1 MESDH
6 EIRQAVRPDV
16 DAARLLTLI
25 DALSTELYGARD
37 TPGRA
42 SLDARFDS
50 DLGFDSLTRAELFDR
65 IEQAFGVRL
74 PVDVFASATTPRDL
88 LDALNSN
95 RTPAACRTDHPS
107 AAPAAPEWPVPAD
120 CRTLVDALY
129 WHVEQHPDR
138 THIVLLA
145 DGERETTISYA
156 RLYRDASALAGGLSA
171 KGIGPYDTVA
181 LMLPTGP
188 DYFSAFIAILLCGAV
203 PVPIYPPLRP
213 DQLAEHVARHTA
225 IFANAQVK
233 ALVSFNE
240 AAPAARLLKARV
252 ATLQHVLVPGQL
264 ASATLPVPVPAAKAG
279 DLVLLQYTS
288 GSTGEPKGVE
298 LTHAN
303 LLANIRAMG
312 KRMDVRST
320 DVVVS
325 WLPLYHDMGLIGAWL
340 APMFFGVPVVVM
352 PPLVFLAR
360 PELWLRALARYRGT
374 ISAAPNF
381 AYERC
386 ARHLALDSLADLDL
400 SAWRLACCGAEP
412 VNPHTMRAFA
422 AHFAPLGFDAHALTP
437 VYGLAENTLGVTF
450 PPPGR
455 GMLVDRVSRTVLA
468 ETGRADLTS
477 DDDDALEVPSC
488 GQPLAGTAMR
498 IVDEG
503 GRALPERSTG
513 RIEFRGDS
521 ATRGYFR
528 NPANTTGMFDGT
540 WIDSG
545 DLGYLSEGELYV
557 TGRVK
562 DLIIRG
568 GRHYFPYELE
578 AAIARLPD
586 VVPAGVAVC
595 GASDTTSGTERLVI
609 LVESFAANEA
619 AAARLRSRVNDAT
632 TALWGAPAEEVGILA
647 PHTILKTPSGK
658 IRHEATLN
666 QYLQRGG
673 RAARTP
679 AVATQLV
686 ELAMCSVV
694 PVARRTLWRAAGIA
708 WGVYCWMLVA
718 LFAPAVCASVAWRG
732 DWESNWRRA
741 ALACRLFLRLAGIH
755 TTLRGVPDALGEGV
769 GIVVANHASYIDV
782 VVLFAQLPRPVR
794 FVAKRELAST
804 PFIGRMLR
812 ALGTC
817 FVERRDYRRSLE
829 DEAVLVAH
837 ASGDTLLFFPE
848 GTFTRTAGLAPF
860 RLGAFRAACVNG
872 RPVVPVALKGTR
884 AVLCDGEWL
893 PHRHMVDV
901 TIGGPLQPDGVDFRA
916 MACLR
921 DRARDVILASCGE
934 ADLGN
939 AGRRWTTF
947 PSSGSDGR

>member
-1 MESDH
+1 MGSVMNLDTA
-6 EIRQAVRPDV
+6 IPPNV
-16 DAARLLTLI
+16 DAARLLALV
-25 DALSTELYGARD
+25 DALSAELYGTRD
-37 TPGRA
+37 TPRRG
-42 SLDARFDS
+42 SLDAQFDS

-65 IEQAFGVRL
+65 IEQTLGVRL
-74 PVDVFASATTPRDL
+74 PVDVFASAATPADL

-95 RTPAACRTDHPS
+95 RTITASDAEY
-107 AAPAAPEWPVPAD
+107 PAAPPIAVEWPVPAD
-120 CRTLVDALY
+120 CRTLVDALR
-129 WHVEQHPDR
+129 WHVERHPER

-145 DGERETTISYA
+145 DGETETTISYA
-156 RLYRDASALAGGLSA
+156 RLYRDATALAGGLSA
-171 KGIGPYDTVA
+171 KGIGPHDTVA

-188 DYFSAFIAILLCGAV
+188 DYFAAFIAILLCGAV

-213 DQLAEHVARHTA
+213 DQLAEHVARYTA

-252 ATLQHVLVPGQL
+252 ASLEHLLFPAQL
-264 ASATLPVPVPAAKAG
+264 ADAALPAPALAAKPG
-279 DLVLLQYTS
+279 DLALLQYTS

-303 LLANIRAMG
+303 LIANIRAMG
-312 KRMDVRST
+312 TRMEVRPT

-340 APMFFGVPVVVM
+340 APMYFGVPVVVM
-352 PPLVFLAR
+352 PPLAFLAR
-360 PELWLRALARYRGT
+360 PELWLNALARYRGT

-386 ARHLALDSLADLDL
+386 ARHLEVDSLADVDL

-412 VNPHTMRAFA
+412 VNPNTMRAFVA
-422 AHFAPLGFDAHALTP
+422 RFAPLGFDARALTP

-455 GMLVDRVSRTVLA
+455 GMRVDRVSRAALGD
-468 ETGRADLTS
+468 TGCAVPAS
-477 DDDDALEVPSC
+477 DDGDALDVPSC
-488 GQPLAGTAMR
+488 GQPLAGTALR
-498 IVDEG
+498 IVDEA

-521 ATRGYFR
+521 ATRGYYR
-528 NPANTTGMFDGT
+528 SPAKTAGMFDGA
-540 WIDSG
+540 WLDSG
-545 DLGYLSEGELYV
+545 DLGYLSDGELYV

-562 DLIIRG
+562 DLIIRA
-568 GRHYFPYELE
+568 GRHFFPYELE

-595 GASDTTSGTERLVI
+595 GAADPATGTERLVI
-609 LVESFAANEA
+609 LVESGATDET

-632 TALWGAPAEEVGILA
+632 TALWGAPAEEVGIVA

-658 IRHEATLN
+658 IRHEATLD
-666 QYLQRGG
+666 QYLQRG
-673 RAARTP
+673 AHAPRTP
-679 AVATQLV
+679 APATQFA
-686 ELAMCSVV
+686 ELAVGSVV
-694 PVARRTLWRAAGIA
+694 PVVHRALRRAARIA
-708 WGVYCWMLVA
+708 WGVYCWLLVA
-718 LFAPAVCASVAWRG
+718 LFAPAVWASVAWRD
-732 DWESNWRRA
+732 DWNGNWRRTA
-741 ALACRLFLRLAGIH
+741 RACRLFLRLAGLRA
-755 TTLRGVPDALGEGV
+755 TLHGMPDALGEGAV
-769 GIVVANHASYIDV
+769 IVVANHASYVDI

-804 PFIGRMLR
+804 PFVGRMLR

-829 DEAVLVAH
+829 DEAALVAR

-848 GTFTRTAGLAPF
+848 GTFTQTAGLAPF

-872 RPVVPVALKGTR
+872 RPVVPVALNGTR
-884 AVLCDGEWL
+884 AVLRDCEWL
-893 PHRHMVDV
+893 PHRHAVDV
-901 TIGGPLQPDGVDFRA
+901 TIGGPLQPDGADFRA
-916 MACLR
+916 MARLR
-921 DRARDVILASCGE
+921 DRARDAILASCGE
-934 ADLGN
+934 ADLG
-939 AGRRWTTF
+939 AADTG
-947 PSSGSDGR
+947 